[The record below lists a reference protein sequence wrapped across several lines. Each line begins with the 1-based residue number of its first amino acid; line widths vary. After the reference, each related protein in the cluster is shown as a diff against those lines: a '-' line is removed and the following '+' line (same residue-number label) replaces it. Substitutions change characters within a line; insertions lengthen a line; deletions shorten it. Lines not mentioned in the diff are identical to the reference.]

1 MSLGGII
8 LLVLVVTTIII
19 GIRVRSNSK
28 KLEELDEIIGRIK
41 G

>member
-1 MSLGGII
+1 MSLGGVI